1 MVSIPTRRLKPVLD
15 FNWQFSLD
23 SKNPHQGLQTRGIDR
38 LMQDS
43 FLSWYN
49 MVKELSTT
57 ENMATEQAMATA
69 LEAERESLQSIIDCE
84 AEAEQIL
91 EQARQAAHH
100 ISGRTDSRITR
111 IHQSCNRIA
120 TDEVNR
126 LQRSSEHKTN
136 NAKNLQPDEESVIHA
151 VTLLVESLTMA
162 DEVTGNTDR
171 SS

>member
-1 MVSIPTRRLKPVLD
+1 M
-15 FNWQFSLD
+15 D
-23 SKNPHQGLQTRGIDR
+23 STNSPQGLQTGRIDR
-38 LMQDS
+38 LMQVS

-49 MVKELSTT
+49 MAKELANI

-69 LEAERESLQSIIDCE
+69 LEAERESLQSIVECE

-100 ISGRTDSRITR
+100 ISERTNDRITR

-126 LQRSSEHKTN
+126 LQRSSEHKIN
-136 NAKNLQPDEESVIHA
+136 DAKNPQPDKKSVNHA

-162 DEVTGNTDR
+162 DEVTDNTDGL
-171 SS
+171 S

>member
-1 MVSIPTRRLKPVLD
+1 
-15 FNWQFSLD
+15 
-23 SKNPHQGLQTRGIDR
+23 
-38 LMQDS
+38 MQDS

-49 MVKELSTT
+49 MAKEPAST

-69 LEAERESLQSIIDCE
+69 LEAEHESLQSIAECE

-100 ISGRTDSRITR
+100 ISERADSRITR

-126 LQRSSEHKTN
+126 LQRSSEHKIN
-136 NAKNLQPDEESVIHA
+136 DAKNPQPDKKSVIHA
-151 VTLLVESLTMA
+151 VTVLVESLTTV
-162 DEVTGNTDR
+162 DEVTGNTD
-171 SS
+171 SSS